1 MRTPLESTSPV
12 LQTLFLLKRL
22 VALSAMPLF
31 APSPPFPGGADV
43 LAALRSPCP
52 LPLGL
57 FPALGYIVTTLTP
70 HLAVGREYTWGNRCP
85 FCSKQHCETQLQKIL
100 KIQPLA
106 WEEQIKSI
114 SHKE

>member
-1 MRTPLESTSPV
+1 MRTSLESASPA

-22 VALSAMPLF
+22 VALFAVPLF
-31 APSPPFPGGADV
+31 SPSPPFPGRADV
-43 LAALRSPCP
+43 LAALHSPCP

-57 FPALGYIVTTLTP
+57 LLALGDIVATLTP

-85 FCSKQHCETQLQKIL
+85 FCSKQHRETQLQKIL
-100 KIQPLA
+100 KIQLFS
-106 WEEQIKSI
+106 WGEQIKSI